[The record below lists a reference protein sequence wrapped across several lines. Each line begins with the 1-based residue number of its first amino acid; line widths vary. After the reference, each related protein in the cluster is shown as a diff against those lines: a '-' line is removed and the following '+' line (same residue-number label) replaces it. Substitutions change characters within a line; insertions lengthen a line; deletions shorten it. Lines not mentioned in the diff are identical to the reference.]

1 MDRLEGEAKAVGT
14 RSVDWAAHFAAIV
27 VAMSFFITAS
37 VALSYSLGECQQN
50 QVTSIVSPFLLQYNT
65 GEWCSILKF
74 SVFHMSKDR
83 FLMGEV
89 VECGFLLFFLG
100 GHWG

>member
-14 RSVDWAAHFAAIV
+14 RRVDWAAHFAAIV

-37 VALSYSLGECQQN
+37 VALSFSGGVPAKSSHYFGE
-50 QVTSIVSPFLLQYNT
+50 PFFLFQYR
-65 GEWCSILKF
+65 CSILKF

-83 FLMGEV
+83 AFA
-89 VECGFLLFFLG
+89 
-100 GHWG
+100 